1 MKFPLLMQI
10 LIGLLALLSCVFIV
24 LALYHADYIL
34 LIIAGL
40 LCLVCM
46 LLKIQR

>member
-24 LALYHADYIL
+24 LALYYADYTV

-40 LCLVCM
+40 LCLMCM
-46 LLKIQR
+46 ILKIQR